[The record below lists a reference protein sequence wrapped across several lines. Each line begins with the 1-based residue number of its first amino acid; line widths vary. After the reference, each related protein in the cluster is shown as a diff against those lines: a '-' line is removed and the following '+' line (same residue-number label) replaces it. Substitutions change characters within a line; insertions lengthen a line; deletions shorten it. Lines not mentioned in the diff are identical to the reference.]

1 MFMPIKFSTSVQL
14 TPQELTSKYEN
25 TIMEKLCKNLEN
37 VCSKH
42 GYIKKNSIKIIKRS
56 VGYFK
61 EHHFNGNLAFDLCC
75 IAEICNPAQ
84 DSIVKCVVK
93 AKNTL
98 GLLAEGS
105 YDNYVILEVTVP
117 KISYMLQSEIDLDD
131 IHIGDEI
138 NVQVCGKKFMLY
150 DNKISIVGK
159 VIKDKTENVITVQE
173 QDIDDIQVEEDVEPD
188 DILVDNIELDG
199 DENDYDDDDDEN
211 VKKIDIDDND
221 SKIGGKILDDDVEY
235 EDEDEE
241 DDEEEDDD
249 EYDDIEDV
257 DEYDVDDD
265 AGIEEYNQLE

>member
-1 MFMPIKFSTSVQL
+1 
-14 TPQELTSKYEN
+14 
-25 TIMEKLCKNLEN
+25 MEKLCKNLEN

-75 IAEICNPAQ
+75 VAEICNPAQ

-105 YDNYVILEVTVP
+105 YDNDVILEVTVP
-117 KISYMLQSEIDLDD
+117 KISYMLQSEINLDD
-131 IHIGDEI
+131 VHIGDEI

-159 VIKDKTENVITVQE
+159 VIKDKTENIITVQE
-173 QDIDDIQVEEDVEPD
+173 QDTDDLPVEEDIEPD
-188 DILVDNIELDG
+188 DILVDNIDLED
-199 DENDYDDDDDEN
+199 DEHEYDDDDEDEN

-221 SKIGGKILDDDVEY
+221 SKVGGKILEDDVEY
-235 EDEDEE
+235 DEDEE
-241 DDEEEDDD
+241 DEEDEDD
-249 EYDDIEDV
+249 EYNDIEDL
-257 DEYDVDDD
+257 DEYDVLDDD
-265 AGIEEYNQLE
+265 VAIEEYSEL